1 MELIFLSLVPMSSPI
16 FKAVS
21 AGAVIAIADVAMFK
35 IPGREAAMD
44 AGNLALSNLVADF
57 VVGGGGDLIPGAF
70 QEIVNLGIVG
80 GLYVGM
86 DMAFDSSAVEGVLP
100 KFLVAIGASG
110 FSNAYVYGL
119 LAGMQY

>member
-1 MELIFLSLVPMSSPI
+1 MELIFLSLLPMTSPI

-21 AGAVIAIADVAMFK
+21 AGVTLAVADVALFR
-35 IPGREAAMD
+35 ITGREAAMD

-70 QEIVNLGIVG
+70 SELVNLGLVG
-80 GLYVGM
+80 GLYVGL
-86 DMAFDSSAVEGVLP
+86 DMAIDSSAVEGALP

-119 LAGMQY
+119 LAGMTY